1 MKVESTKQLNEQDA
15 LLSQNCPLSDARFK
29 EKLARSQY
37 QSGVRHRYWSCETEI
52 TSYSKHESGWDGLD
66 SVPIDVMTRIKAL
79 EFLKEIRDR
88 IFLINEDYI
97 YPTGDGTI
105 VIDFQNDLDD
115 LVSVEFGET
124 SIGFFIQTEGHISR
138 FGNGLENTIKA
149 IDFVWERS
157 ETKDL
162 PKRNG

>member
-1 MKVESTKQLNEQDA
+1 MKSTNQNNTAEPS
-15 LLSQNCPLSDARFK
+15 LLQNRLLSDARFQ

-52 TSYSKHESGWDGLD
+52 TSYSKHDYGWDGHETK
-66 SVPIDVMTRIKAL
+66 PIDVLTRLNAL
-79 EFLKEIRDR
+79 EFLKEIRDK
-88 IFLINEDYI
+88 ILLINEDYI

-115 LVSVEFGET
+115 LVSIEFGE
-124 SIGFFIQTEGHISR
+124 SFIGFFTQTEGHISQV
-138 FGNGLENTIKA
+138 GEGIEKTMKA

>member
-1 MKVESTKQLNEQDA
+1 MESTNLENSTKPS
-15 LLSQNCPLSDARFK
+15 LLQNRLLSDARFQ

-52 TSYSKHESGWDGLD
+52 TSYSKHDYGWDGHETK
-66 SVPIDVMTRIKAL
+66 PIDVLTRLNAL
-79 EFLKEIRDR
+79 EFLKEIRDK
-88 IFLINEDYI
+88 ILLINEDYI

-115 LVSVEFGET
+115 LVSVEFGES
-124 SIGFFIQTEGHISR
+124 SIGFFTQTEGHISQV
-138 FGNGLENTIKA
+138 GEGLENTIKA

>member
-1 MKVESTKQLNEQDA
+1 MKSTNQNNTTEPS
-15 LLSQNCPLSDARFK
+15 LLQNRLLSDARFQ

-52 TSYSKHESGWDGLD
+52 TSYSKHDYGWDGHETK
-66 SVPIDVMTRIKAL
+66 PIDVLTRLNAL
-79 EFLKEIRDR
+79 EFLKEIRDK
-88 IFLINEDYI
+88 ILLINEDYI

-115 LVSVEFGET
+115 LVSVEFGES
-124 SIGFFIQTEGHISR
+124 SIGFFTQTEGHISQV
-138 FGNGLENTIKA
+138 GEGLENTIKA